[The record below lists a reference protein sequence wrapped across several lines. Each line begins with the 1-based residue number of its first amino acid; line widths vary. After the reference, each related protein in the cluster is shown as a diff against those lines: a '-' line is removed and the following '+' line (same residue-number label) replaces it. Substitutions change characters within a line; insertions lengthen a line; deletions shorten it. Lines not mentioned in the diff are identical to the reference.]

1 MALIPFTYLNIHEF
15 DEKNENEKIRYFY
28 VDNKTIK
35 IKEFQEKGIGGKFWD
50 CVSRIKLYIFTFTLV
65 NNFA

>member
-1 MALIPFTYLNIHEF
+1 M
-15 DEKNENEKIRYFY
+15 
-28 VDNKTIK
+28 DNKTIK